1 MNSLV
6 FLGSAD
12 CRSDVGRALLCG
24 LAILL
29 ASTLVAGTAFE
40 SYVGFLRASPEQ
52 RRAWM
57 ADEDVRAQMA
67 KGGTPPKG
75 ASDAAVPRWYGGEGV
90 RNFRD
95 IGGWTGLDGR
105 RVRMGRIFRTAHF
118 GRVKDP
124 AALLRECPIRTD
136 LDLRHGKE
144 IADLEGRSPLGDAVA
159 LRNASM
165 PAYSGYDSPK
175 TRARFAKVFRLF
187 LDERNY
193 PIAVHCAKGADRTGC
208 VVCILNG
215 LLGVSEDDLVLDWE
229 LTAFFNPNPKFAHG
243 KRIDVFLET
252 IRKEPGA
259 TLADKFAA
267 YVKGCGFTDA
277 DVAKFRSLMLE
288 EPPSAGDRPLLKVGI
303 VADVHVK
310 VDPSTQKPLLKAFER
325 FAAENV
331 RAVVVAGDI
340 CHEGELRELSAFT
353 NVWHTAFPDGRN
365 AAGEKV
371 TPFVVFGN
379 HDYHAASYM
388 KGRPVT
394 DEERQLGIAFNK
406 DEAWRMLTG
415 EDRFPG
421 EVFSR
426 TVAGFTF
433 VGAHWGHEGETAVWL
448 EAHAAELP
456 RDRPIIYVQHPHPKN
471 TCFGSWASGDSGSN
485 RAALLKWP
493 NLFAIS
499 GHSHISVGYDDA
511 LWQGGFCS
519 MGAGSTLRT
528 NGRKYEYNV
537 PIGKR
542 AAAKGEVRHMPPIP
556 SGIGWQSTVLAIY
569 PTRCVLSR
577 FEHQFGEPLGEDWDL
592 PFPFEHDPKSPY
604 RIAAAASAPEF
615 PEGATVRIQET
626 GGLTYPAKQPVRQV
640 RVEFPC
646 AVAAGPHGRVIDYRV
661 EVLRAANGERVLER
675 LVQQEYATLSERRTR
690 EHAGWCAFGL
700 DELPAGERLTVRV
713 TPLNAGVKA
722 GRPIEGIFPSW

>member
-1 MNSLV
+1 MTRLLLSLLLAV
-6 FLGSAD
+6 SVVGSA
-12 CRSDVGRALLCG
+12 S
-24 LAILL
+24 
-29 ASTLVAGTAFE
+29 
-40 SYVGFLRASPEQ
+40 GFYLDFLKASPER

-57 ADEDVRAQMA
+57 ADETVRARMA
-67 KGGTPPKG
+67 KDGTPPKG
-75 ASDAAVPRWYGGEGV
+75 AADIAVPRWYGGEGV

-105 RVRMGRIFRTAHF
+105 RVRTGRIFRTAHF

-124 AALLRECPIRTD
+124 AALLRACPIRTD

-144 IADLEGRSPLGDAVA
+144 VEALGGRSPLGDAVA

-193 PIAVHCAKGADRTGC
+193 PVAVHCAKGADRTGS

-229 LTAFFNPNPKFAHG
+229 LTAFFNPNPKFAHE
-243 KRIDVFLET
+243 KRIDVLLET

-259 TLADKFAA
+259 ALADKFVS

-277 DVAKFRSLMLE
+277 DVATFRSLMLE
-288 EPPSAGDRPLLKVGI
+288 DPSSAGERPLLKVGI
-303 VADVHVK
+303 VSDVHVK
-310 VDPSTQKPLLKAFER
+310 VDPSTQKPLLKALER

-340 CHEGELRELSAFT
+340 CHEGELRELAAFT
-353 NVWHTAFPDGRN
+353 NVWYAAFPDGRN

-371 TPFVVFGN
+371 TPFAVFGN

-394 DEERQLGIAFNK
+394 DEERRLGIAFNK
-406 DEAWRMLTG
+406 DAAWRMLTG
-415 EDRFPG
+415 EDRFSG

-426 TVAGFTF
+426 TVDGITF
-433 VGAHWGHEGETAVWL
+433 IGAHWGHEGETAAWL
-448 EAHAAELP
+448 ETHAAELP
-456 RDRPIIYVQHPHPKN
+456 KDRPIVYVQHPHPKN
-471 TCFGSWASGDSGSN
+471 TCFGSWASGDNGTN
-485 RAALLKWP
+485 RTALMKWP

-499 GHSHISVGYDDA
+499 GHSHVSVSYDDA

-528 NGRKYEYNV
+528 NGRKYEYNA
-537 PIGKR
+537 PISKR
-542 AAAKGEVRHMPPIP
+542 AESKGEVRHMPPIP
-556 SGIGWQSTVLAIY
+556 SGVGWQSTVLAIY
-569 PTRCVLSR
+569 PSRCVLSR
-577 FEHQFGEPLGEDWDL
+577 FEHQFGEPLGEDWEL
-592 PFPFEHDPKSPY
+592 KFPFEHDATNPY
-604 RIAAAASAPEF
+604 RIAAAAPAPEF
-615 PEGATVRIQET
+615 PEGAVVRIRET
-626 GGLTYPAKQPVRQV
+626 DGLICPAKKPVRQV

-646 AVAAGPHGRVIDYRV
+646 AVATGPHGRVIDYRV
-661 EVLRAANGERVLER
+661 EVLRTATGEKILER
-675 LVQQEYATLSERRTR
+675 LVQQEYATLSERRTQ
-690 EHAGWCAFGL
+690 EHAGWCAFGR
-700 DELPAGERLTVRV
+700 DELPADAYLTFRV
-713 TPLNAGVKA
+713 TPLNAGGKA
-722 GRPIEGIFPSW
+722 GRPIEGKWPVCVPCL